1 MMQATYEGT
10 VRLTGVDEW
19 APEDTRD
26 IPFFGFV
33 TGTLISLGL
42 WSMLAWTVWAIID

>member
-1 MMQATYEGT
+1 MELTYEHRGW
-10 VRLTGVDEW
+10 VASEDEW
-19 APEDTRD
+19 APEETKN

-42 WSMLAWTVWAIID
+42 WAVIAWMAWAIID

>member
-1 MMQATYEGT
+1 MQSTYEEMIGAA
-10 VRLTGVDEW
+10 DELI
-19 APEDTRD
+19 EETRN

-42 WSMLAWTVWAIID
+42 WAIVAWAVWVLVS